1 MGRKPRVQFPGALY
15 HVVTRGNRRERIF
28 LDDADCR
35 QYLTQL
41 QSARDCFGFTLYAYV
56 LMPNHVHLL
65 LETGEV
71 ILSRIMLW
79 LGTAYARYFNRRY
92 GKIGHLFQGRYKAIL
107 CDKDAYLLA
116 LVRYLHLN
124 PVRAGIVRDPAEYPW
139 SSHRAYLGVAR
150 DIGIPRAII
159 LGQFGRQPS
168 QAVAAYREYVSHGI
182 GEGHQPK
189 YYQVVDQRY
198 LGSDKFVARVQK
210 HAREALTP
218 QRKTLRLSLRDLVE
232 CVGRRLGVNAR
243 DLKAASKVPQLVEAR
258 DILSYIAREHA
269 VGPGVELA
277 RILNVDPS
285 VISRGAGRVAK
296 RLAKDRRLASRVR
309 ELVRRLAP
317 E

>member
-1 MGRKPRVQFPGALY
+1 
-15 HVVTRGNRRERIF
+15 
-28 LDDADCR
+28 
-35 QYLTQL
+35 
-41 QSARDCFGFTLYAYV
+41 
-56 LMPNHVHLL
+56 MPNHVHLL
-65 LETGEV
+65 LETGDV

-79 LGTAYARYFNRRY
+79 LGTAYVRYFNRRY

-139 SSHRAYLGVAR
+139 SSHRAYLGVTR
-150 DIGIPRAII
+150 DIGIPRATI
-159 LGQFGRQPS
+159 LGQLGPQPS

-198 LGSDKFVARVQK
+198 LGSDKFVAHVQK
-210 HAREALTP
+210 RAREAVKP
-218 QRKTLRLSLRDLVE
+218 QRKTLRLSLGDLVE
-232 CVGRRLGVNAR
+232 RVGRRLGVNAR
-243 DLKAASKVPQLVEAR
+243 DLRLASKVPQLVEAR
-258 DILSYIAREHA
+258 DILSYIAREYV
-269 VGPGVELA
+269 VGQGVALA

-285 VISRGAGRVAK
+285 VISRGAGRVTK
-296 RLAKDRRLASRVR
+296 RLANERKLASRVG
-309 ELVRRLAP
+309 ELVRRLAL

>member
-1 MGRKPRVQFPGALY
+1 
-15 HVVTRGNRRERIF
+15 

-41 QSARDCFGFTLYAYV
+41 QSARDRFGFTLYAYV

-65 LETGEV
+65 LETGDV

-79 LGTAYARYFNRRY
+79 LGTTYARYFNRRY
-92 GKIGHLFQGRYKAIL
+92 GKIGHLFQGRYKTIL

-124 PVRAGIVRDPAEYPW
+124 PVRAGIVGDPEEYPW
-139 SSHRAYLGVAR
+139 SSHRAYLGLTR
-150 DIGIPRAII
+150 DMGMPRAII
-159 LGQFGRQPS
+159 LGQFGLQPS
-168 QAVAAYREYVSHGI
+168 RAVAAYREYVSHGI

-198 LGSDKFVARVQK
+198 LGSSEFVAHVQERT
-210 HAREALTP
+210 REAVTP
-218 QRKTLRLSLRDLVE
+218 QRRTLRLSLRDLVE
-232 CVGRRLGVNAR
+232 RVGQCLGVNAR
-243 DLKAASKVPQLVEAR
+243 DLKSASKVPRLVEAR
-258 DILSYIAREHA
+258 DVLAYIAREYA
-269 VGPGVELA
+269 VGQGVELA
-277 RILNVDPS
+277 RILSVDPT

-296 RLAKDRRLASRVR
+296 RLAKERRLASRVG
-309 ELVRRLAP
+309 ELVRRLAV